1 MINEIN
7 WSGQFIIKVK
17 NLKTGEEK
25 TEVIKNKVMD
35 NVLNQLIG
43 SLQGINPNIEIKYL
57 ALGTSNTPVT
67 TSDTKLGNEI
77 FRTPI
82 INQEITGIGELT
94 TDFVVLDTEAVGSI
108 REVGIFGGSTATSS
122 LNTGILIS
130 RILWTKEKTSSEELN
145 FRRIDRIGRG

>member
-43 SLQGINPNIEIKYL
+43 SLQGINPNIEIEYL

-82 INQEITGIGELT
+82 INQELTATGELT

-108 REVGIFGGSTATSS
+108 REMGIFGGSAATSTKDS
-122 LNTGILIS
+122 GVLIS
-130 RILWTKEKTSSEELN
+130 RILWSREKTNSEEIN
-145 FRRIDRIGRG
+145 IKRIDRIGRG